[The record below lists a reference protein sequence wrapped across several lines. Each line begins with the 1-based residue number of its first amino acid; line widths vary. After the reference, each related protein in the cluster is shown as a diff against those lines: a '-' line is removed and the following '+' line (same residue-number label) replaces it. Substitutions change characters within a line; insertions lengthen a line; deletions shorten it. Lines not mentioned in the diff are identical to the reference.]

1 MVLHI
6 ASKFWLPVAF
16 VGKSAYDLYTHEK
29 MKVAIQDLKYR
40 VRKLEI
46 DPEEKSCRIDQLK
59 KDCEYFMQ
67 AVMEEK
73 QKLDKNVN
81 DQSHATNVISTFVFL
96 DVLLRIMKAF
106 GL

>member
-29 MKVAIQDLKYR
+29 MKVEIQDLKYR

-46 DPEEKSCRIDQLK
+46 DPEDKSYRIDQLK

-67 AVMEEK
+67 QVMKEK
-73 QKLDKNVN
+73 QIMDKEVK
-81 DQSHATNVISTFVFL
+81 DQSNTLNVISTFVFL
-96 DVLLRIMKAF
+96 DVLLRIMKGF